1 MKIFIAVITAL
12 VLVGT
17 AVGTRLGEGE
27 RKLLENSCDDQH
39 KYCCC
44 GDHDKKYCVKD
55 SRDEHDTEW
64 HCKSHDYASDL
75 HNKEKLVEHDDHAC
89 KDEDKCDGSR

>member
-1 MKIFIAVITAL
+1 MKISFAVITAL

-17 AVGTRLGEGE
+17 AAGTRLGEGE
-27 RKLLENSCDDQH
+27 RKMLKKKCDDQK

-44 GDHDKKYCVKD
+44 GKDDNKYCVKD

-64 HCKSHDYASDL
+64 HCKPHDYDL
-75 HNKEKLVEHDDHAC
+75 HNKEKLVEHDDDAC